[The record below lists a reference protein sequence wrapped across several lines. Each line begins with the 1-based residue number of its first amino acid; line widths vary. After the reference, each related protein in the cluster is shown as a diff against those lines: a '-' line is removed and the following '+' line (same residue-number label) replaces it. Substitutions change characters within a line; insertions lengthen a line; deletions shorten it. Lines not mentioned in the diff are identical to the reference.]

1 MAFELRCKRAL
12 IDKSEEWEHDAW
24 GGSVNAAHLALATA
38 AFSARLTQFA
48 QMLGAELDNKDDR
61 EAFMAVWCYDA
72 WLMGVPETLLFHSQE
87 EGLRLFEVGTTC
99 EPPPDEDAIALANCI
114 VNSAP
119 VVIDIT
125 EPKARRDF
133 AQHAY
138 RIARELVGHAQA
150 DRLNFSPKSP
160 FPILPWLRMQER
172 IKHDVVGAIP
182 FSSRS
187 GLPILRNVRDARNAG
202 PILAHVLTQKG
213 KGYPPAE
220 QSADKYH
227 GVSSFAVETGTQ
239 IKAVASAP
247 SFTKVFGESLLTEAR
262 RDDRVC
268 AITAAMPSG
277 TGVNIM

>member
-1 MAFELRCKRAL
+1 
-12 IDKSEEWEHDAW
+12 
-24 GGSVNAAHLALATA
+24 
-38 AFSARLTQFA
+38 
-48 QMLGAELDNKDDR
+48 MLGAGLDNKDDR

-119 VVIDIT
+119 VVIGIT

-150 DRLNFSPKSP
+150 DRLNFPPKRP

-172 IKHDVVGAIP
+172 IKHG
-182 FSSRS
+182 F
-187 GLPILRNVRDARNAG
+187 
-202 PILAHVLTQKG
+202 
-213 KGYPPAE
+213 
-220 QSADKYH
+220 
-227 GVSSFAVETGTQ
+227 
-239 IKAVASAP
+239 
-247 SFTKVFGESLLTEAR
+247 
-262 RDDRVC
+262 
-268 AITAAMPSG
+268 
-277 TGVNIM
+277 